1 MTQHTNNLA
10 ARYYWQTTLQ
20 PFIFHQGQGKAEKH
34 KLWVIVIKLCE
45 YIDFRDLISYV
56 AINIKLQHWVG
67 NLNLAWLVYKVFKV

>member
-1 MTQHTNNLA
+1 MTRHTNNLA
-10 ARYYWQTTLQ
+10 ARYYWQTILQ

-56 AINIKLQHWVG
+56 MINIKLQHWVG